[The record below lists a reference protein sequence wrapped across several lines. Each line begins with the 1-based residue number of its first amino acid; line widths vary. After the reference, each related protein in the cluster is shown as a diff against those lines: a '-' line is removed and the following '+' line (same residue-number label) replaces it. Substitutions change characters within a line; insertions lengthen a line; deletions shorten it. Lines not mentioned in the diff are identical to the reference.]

1 MSILDVQNL
10 SHSFGDKMVLKDIS
24 FRLLKGEHIGLVGP
38 NGAGKSTLFHI
49 LTGDVIPDEGQVN
62 WHPKVQVGNL
72 EQHIQLTTG
81 QSIRKFLQG
90 AFQDLFRAEEEMLAI
105 TEKMAQMQTKELQQ
119 LLQQYSQLQTKLGQ
133 HDFYRIPAKV
143 EEVAAGLGISQ
154 LGLETDVS
162 QLSGGQRTKL
172 LLAKLLLE
180 QPDVL
185 LLDEPTNYL
194 DTAHIEWLTTYLQMY
209 PNAFML
215 ITHDTSFLTD
225 VAQIIYHLEHKRLT
239 RYPGNYKQF
248 LQAYEMRRRQIHLE
262 YQKQQEEIIKLE
274 GYIQKNKAR
283 ASTAKQAKSR
293 EKKLNKME
301 RIEKP
306 SHNPKPIF
314 SFTVTTQPANIVLQ
328 ATNLTIGYDKPLFT
342 NVNVKL
348 QRGEKIALA
357 GHNGIGKTTTLK
369 TLLGR
374 LQAISGNISL
384 GDRLLPAY
392 FEQEMPAIG
401 KHTAL
406 EEIWSAY
413 PELTQKEV
421 RQTLARCGLRSEH
434 IFQELS
440 SLSGG
445 EQTKVR
451 LCKLMLADSNFLILD
466 EPTNHLDIATKNA
479 LKEALENYT
488 GTLILVSHER
498 YFYQDWITRVWN
510 MEEWK

>member
-1 MSILDVQNL
+1 
-10 SHSFGDKMVLKDIS
+10 
-24 FRLLKGEHIGLVGP
+24 
-38 NGAGKSTLFHI
+38 
-49 LTGDVIPDEGQVN
+49 
-62 WHPKVQVGNL
+62 
-72 EQHIQLTTG
+72 
-81 QSIRKFLQG
+81 
-90 AFQDLFRAEEEMLAI
+90 
-105 TEKMAQMQTKELQQ
+105 
-119 LLQQYSQLQTKLGQ
+119 
-133 HDFYRIPAKV
+133 
-143 EEVAAGLGISQ
+143 
-154 LGLETDVS
+154 
-162 QLSGGQRTKL
+162 
-172 LLAKLLLE
+172 
-180 QPDVL
+180 
-185 LLDEPTNYL
+185 
-194 DTAHIEWLTTYLQMY
+194 
-209 PNAFML
+209 
-215 ITHDTSFLTD
+215 
-225 VAQIIYHLEHKRLT
+225 
-239 RYPGNYKQF
+239 
-248 LQAYEMRRRQIHLE
+248 
-262 YQKQQEEIIKLE
+262 
-274 GYIQKNKAR
+274 
-283 ASTAKQAKSR
+283 
-293 EKKLNKME
+293 ME

-314 SFTVTTQPANIVLQ
+314 SFTVTTQPENIVLQ

-466 EPTNHLDIATKNA
+466 EATNHLDIATKNA